1 MLLSSI
7 INLKR
12 NFIFTKWV
20 EYKNIADRKITSL
33 LTQIILWF
41 EHLSSQIS
49 LWFVLLLN
57 KVKSFF
63 LPKSSSSACISLS
76 SSDPNY
82 SILIYL
88 CLVLL
93 WISFRSLKSFWMFLT
108 TPLFHGSFFYDFSSL
123 ISYFTIAEAIIELS
137 LSILSSFSFSKLSE
151 KF

>member
-7 INLKR
+7 IYLKCKFMFR
-12 NFIFTKWV
+12 KWV

-33 LTQIILWF
+33 LNQIILWF

-63 LPKSSSSACISLS
+63 FPKSSSSACISLS
-76 SSDPNY
+76 SSDPSY
-82 SILIYL
+82 SIVIYL

-108 TPLFHGSFFYDFSSL
+108 TPLFHGSFFYDLSSL
-123 ISYFTIAEAIIELS
+123 ISYFTIAEVIIKLS
-137 LSILSSFSFSKLSE
+137 PSILSSFSFSKLS
-151 KF
+151 